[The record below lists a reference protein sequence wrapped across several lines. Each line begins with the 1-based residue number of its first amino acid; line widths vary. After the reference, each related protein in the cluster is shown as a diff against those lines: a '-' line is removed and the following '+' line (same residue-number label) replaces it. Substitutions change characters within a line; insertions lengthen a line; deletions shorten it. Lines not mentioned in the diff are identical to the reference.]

1 MAQPSMAQPAQ
12 RCYDCVVVG
21 AGNGGLGA
29 AAQLAAKGANV
40 LLLEQHNL
48 PGGFASS
55 FVRGRF
61 EFETAMH
68 LVADVGPPSNRGSVR
83 AFLEDEVGVHLDW
96 TEIPEAY
103 RLIFT
108 DPGQELDVTIPY
120 GREAYIDAI
129 ERQVPGSREAVSRYV
144 DLFMQVVE
152 ALAYLGA
159 SRGNPDRKVLF
170 SKYLNFLK
178 TTPYSVNRVADALKV
193 PKRAQDIVHAPWVYI
208 GTPTDRMNFTVF
220 AGMMAKLIAFSAYIP
235 KHRSHELTTAL
246 ASRVRELGGET
257 QFNTRVQ
264 QILIEDGRVTGVVTS
279 QGQSIATR
287 HVICN
292 ASSALTYNRLI
303 HPPSEVPAVAYQES
317 NARTF
322 NVSAV
327 TVYLGLDA
335 SPDEL
340 GLDTYSCFIVA
351 NGDTEAI
358 YRTFGTLET
367 PKAQAS
373 ACLNRALPDCSPPG
387 TTILYITT
395 LYRPEAWT
403 GVRPEDYQQVK
414 NQVAGGL
421 IDDFERATGTS
432 IRPHIEEIEVA
443 TPVTYARYTGTHGGT
458 IYGYE
463 PDSWD
468 SLVPRMMAMS
478 EEKRIEGLE
487 FCGGYAF
494 RCHGYSS
501 SLMSGQVAGLLTWRD
516 LMAERG

>member
-1 MAQPSMAQPAQ
+1 MAQSSTARSPHQS
-12 RCYDCVVVG
+12 YDCVVVG

-29 AAQLAAKGANV
+29 AAQLAAKGIKV

-68 LVADVGPPSNRGSVR
+68 LVADVGPPTHRGSVR

-103 RLIFT
+103 RLILT
-108 DPGQELDVTIPY
+108 DPGQAMDVTIPY

-129 ERQVPGSREAVSRYV
+129 ERKVPGSREAVSRYV
-144 DLFMQVVE
+144 DLFMEVVE

-159 SRGNPDRKVLF
+159 SRGSPDRKVLF
-170 SKYLNFLK
+170 TKYANFLK
-178 TTPYSVNRVADALKV
+178 TTPYSVDRVADALTV
-193 PKRAQDIVHAPWVYI
+193 PRRAQAIIHAPWVYI
-208 GTPTDRMNFTVF
+208 GPPTSRMNFTVF

-246 ASRVRELGGET
+246 ESRIRELGGET
-257 QFNTRVQ
+257 QFNTRVER
-264 QILIEDGRVTGVVTS
+264 ILVEDGQVTGVVAS
-279 QGQSIATR
+279 QGQRFDTQ

-292 ASSALTYNRLI
+292 ASSALAYSRLI
-303 HPPSEVPAVAYQES
+303 YPPSEVPTVAYRES

-340 GLDTYSCFIVA
+340 GLDTYSCFVMA
-351 NGDTEAI
+351 NMDTDAI
-358 YRTFGTLET
+358 YRTFETLET

-395 LYRPEAWT
+395 LYRPEAWAD
-403 GVRPEDYQQVK
+403 VRFEEYARVKQQV
-414 NQVAGGL
+414 ADGL
-421 IDDFERATGTS
+421 IADFERATGTS
-432 IRPHIEEIEVA
+432 IRPNIEEIEVA
-443 TPVTYARYTGTHGGT
+443 TPVTFARYTSTYGGT

-463 PDSWD
+463 PDDWD

-478 EEKRIEGLE
+478 EEKHIRGLE

-494 RCHGYSS
+494 RAHGYSS

-516 LMAERG
+516 LMAERD